1 MILLNYK
8 SLCELASLKET
19 LQELLAQRCF
29 EYLEALLSLLKQRQA
44 QPPAPPPPS
53 LYECAP
59 RARRCWKDNWVTRG
73 VARDGEAT
81 GLGQQQG
88 LRQSSTL

>member
-44 QPPAPPPPS
+44 QPPAPPPLRVHTESPS
-53 LYECAP
+53 LLE
-59 RARRCWKDNWVTRG
+59 R
-73 VARDGEAT
+73 
-81 GLGQQQG
+81 
-88 LRQSSTL
+88 

>member
-19 LQELLAQRCF
+19 LRELLAQCF
-29 EYLEALLSLLKQRQA
+29 FKYLEGLLSLLKQRQA
-44 QPPAPPPPS
+44 QPPALPSPS
-53 LYECAP
+53 LLPSQGLYVCTP
-59 RARRCWKDNWVTRG
+59 RGCHCLKSKWGTRG

-81 GLGQQQG
+81 CLGQQQE
-88 LRQSSTL
+88 L

>member
-1 MILLNYK
+1 MILLDYK

-53 LYECAP
+53 LP
-59 RARRCWKDNWVTRG
+59 
-73 VARDGEAT
+73 
-81 GLGQQQG
+81 
-88 LRQSSTL
+88 